1 MIAVSSCAY
10 HKLVAYPL
18 QHLQLRW
25 CGKHTVISEIE
36 GKDGCDERSKVQSV
50 LQFLWFKIL
59 QEQAA
64 DMIAYGNEIKEI
76 YFFGAGCSII

>member
-50 LQFLWFKIL
+50 LQFVWLKYCRNRVHSERL
-59 QEQAA
+59 EP
-64 DMIAYGNEIKEI
+64 K
-76 YFFGAGCSII
+76 GANHVKCN